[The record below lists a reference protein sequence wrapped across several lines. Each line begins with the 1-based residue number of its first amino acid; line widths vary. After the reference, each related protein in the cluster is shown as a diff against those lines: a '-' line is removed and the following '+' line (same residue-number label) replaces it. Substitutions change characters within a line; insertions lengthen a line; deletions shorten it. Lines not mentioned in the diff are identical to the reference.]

1 MALKCT
7 LLSYFYRRRRHARS
21 RPWRI
26 PESQLQT
33 RLSRSSSVRL
43 SVRLTTPLLT
53 ALLLTY
59 DAKFAGT

>member
-7 LLSYFYRRRRHARS
+7 LLPRFYRRRRHARH

-33 RLSRSSSVRL
+33 RLSHSSSVRL
-43 SVRLTTPLLT
+43 SVRLTTSLSLLF
-53 ALLLTY
+53 LLTY
-59 DAKFAGT
+59 GAKFADT

>member
-7 LLSYFYRRRRHARS
+7 QMPHLHRRRHHARR

-26 PESQLQT
+26 PESRLQT

-43 SVRLTTPLLT
+43 SVRLTNTPLVVF
-53 ALLLTY
+53 LLTN
-59 DAKFAGT
+59 DEKFAGT